1 MLAGLH
7 YLALLQAGTASGA
20 ASTAAS
26 GVAMLIWLA
35 VFGLVIVSMWKVF
48 EKAGEPGWAS
58 LVPIY
63 NMVVMLKIA
72 EKPLWWL
79 LLLFIPF
86 VNIIVFIAVGIA
98 TAQRFG
104 KGVGYGLGLTFLGH
118 IFYPML
124 AFGDA
129 QYSRA

>member
-7 YLALLQAGTASGA
+7 YLALLQAGNYGTEPSGIGA
-20 ASTAAS
+20 V
-26 GVAMLIWLA
+26 GMIFWLA
-35 VFGLVIVSMWKVF
+35 VVALIVVSMWKVF

-63 NMVVMLKIA
+63 NMIVMLRIA
-72 EKPLWWL
+72 GKPVWWMIL
-79 LLLFIPF
+79 FFIPL
-86 VNIIVFIAVGIA
+86 VNLIVFIVVGVA
-98 TAQRFG
+98 TAERFG
-104 KGVGYGLGLTFLGH
+104 KGVGYGLGLTFLGF